1 MRTPCPSVIM
11 FLISPFLGEA
21 VALLIAVIGLN
32 DRCDLTVRG
41 KLYQALW
48 RYIHD
53 TLKRETAVELSN
65 RRCGQYIR
73 QSTDRRLEALHQL
86 FPRRGKLL
94 LREEAKT
101 EKPLEDGKGKA
112 EIGFTLKL
120 ILIHAYLRMFLDRQL
135 SSSVIVE
142 FKAKSLSLCP
152 KQKSLDSMNRALYN
166 EFKGSCSSSY
176 PL

>member
-1 MRTPCPSVIM
+1 MP
-11 FLISPFLGEA
+11 
-21 VALLIAVIGLN
+21 LLIAVIGLY

-48 RYIHD
+48 RCIHD

-73 QSTDRRLEALHQL
+73 QSADRRLEALHQL

-94 LREEAKT
+94 LREKTEA

-112 EIGFTLKL
+112 EIGFSLKL
-120 ILIHAYLRMFLDRQL
+120 MPPGKATLIGTEELLTMVRPLSQRSAALLALRTLWGWLGSQVLHIQCCFGDE
-135 SSSVIVE
+135 VI
-142 FKAKSLSLCP
+142 P
-152 KQKSLDSMNRALYN
+152 
-166 EFKGSCSSSY
+166 
-176 PL
+176 

>member
-1 MRTPCPSVIM
+1 M
-11 FLISPFLGEA
+11 
-21 VALLIAVIGLN
+21 IGIH

-73 QSTDRRLEALHQL
+73 QSADRRLEALHQL
-86 FPRRGKLL
+86 FPRSGKLL
-94 LREEAKT
+94 LREKAEA
-101 EKPLEDGKGKA
+101 EKPLKNGKGKA
-112 EIGFTLKL
+112 EIGFSLKL

-142 FKAKSLSLCP
+142 FKAKWLSLCP
-152 KQKSLDSMNRALYN
+152 KQESLDSMNRALYN
-166 EFKGSCSSSY
+166 ELKGSCSSSY

>member
-21 VALLIAVIGLN
+21 VALLIGLN
-32 DRCDLTVRG
+32 DRCDVTVRG

-53 TLKRETAVELSN
+53 TLKRETAVELPN
-65 RRCGQYIR
+65 MRYGTYIR
-73 QSTDRRLEALHQL
+73 QSDNRRLEGLHQL
-86 FPRRGKLL
+86 FPRRGELL
-94 LREEAKT
+94 LREKAEA
-101 EKPLEDGKGKA
+101 EKSLEDGKGKA
-112 EIGFTLKL
+112 EIGFSLKL

-142 FKAKSLSLCP
+142 FKAKWLSLCP
-152 KQKSLDSMNRALYN
+152 KQKSFDSMNRALYN
-166 EFKGSCSSSY
+166 ELKGSCSSSY

>member
-21 VALLIAVIGLN
+21 VALLIGLN
-32 DRCDLTVRG
+32 DRCDVTVRG

-73 QSTDRRLEALHQL
+73 QASNRRLEALHQL

-94 LREEAKT
+94 LREKTEA
-101 EKPLEDGKGKA
+101 EKPLKDGKGKA
-112 EIGFTLKL
+112 ESAFPVKL
-120 ILIHAYLRMFLDRQL
+120 VFCHIVSAPPTGCLALRT
-135 SSSVIVE
+135 
-142 FKAKSLSLCP
+142 SL
-152 KQKSLDSMNRALYN
+152 
-166 EFKGSCSSSY
+166 
-176 PL
+176 

>member
-1 MRTPCPSVIM
+1 MGPLP
-11 FLISPFLGEA
+11 
-21 VALLIAVIGLN
+21 LLIAVIGLN
-32 DRCDLTVRG
+32 DRCDVTVRG

-65 RRCGQYIR
+65 RRCGQYIW
-73 QSTDRRLEALHQL
+73 QSADRRLEALHQL
-86 FPRRGKLL
+86 FPRSGKLL
-94 LREEAKT
+94 LREKAEA
-101 EKPLEDGKGKA
+101 EKPLKNGKGKA
-112 EIGFTLKL
+112 EIGFSLKL

-142 FKAKSLSLCP
+142 FKAKWLSLCP
-152 KQKSLDSMNRALYN
+152 KQESLDSMNRALYN

>member
-21 VALLIAVIGLN
+21 VALLIAVIGLY

-73 QSTDRRLEALHQL
+73 QASNRRLEALHQL

-94 LREEAKT
+94 LREKTEA
-101 EKPLEDGKGKA
+101 EKPLKNGKGKA
-112 EIGFTLKL
+112 EIAFPVKL
-120 ILIHAYLRMFLDRQL
+120 ILGHLFSAPPIGCLALRT
-135 SSSVIVE
+135 
-142 FKAKSLSLCP
+142 SL
-152 KQKSLDSMNRALYN
+152 
-166 EFKGSCSSSY
+166 
-176 PL
+176 

>member
-1 MRTPCPSVIM
+1 MCTLRPSVIM

-21 VALLIAVIGLN
+21 VALLIAVIGLY

-73 QSTDRRLEALHQL
+73 QSADRRLEALHQL

-94 LREEAKT
+94 LREKTEA

-112 EIGFTLKL
+112 EIALPVKL
-120 ILIHAYLRMFLDRQL
+120 FLGHIVSAPPTGCLALRT
-135 SSSVIVE
+135 
-142 FKAKSLSLCP
+142 SL
-152 KQKSLDSMNRALYN
+152 
-166 EFKGSCSSSY
+166 
-176 PL
+176 